1 MINKILFVIGIVG
14 NGGAERVIVALA
26 NKLIENNIEVGIV
39 TIYSKRQ
46 DYELDSRI
54 NLKHITANNKIKIF
68 RPIERVIKLRK
79 YIKEYDPNCVISFL
93 ADVNLH
99 SILACW
105 NCNIPL
111 IVSERNDPY
120 QDPNQKWVRRLRDLL
135 YNRVDGLVLQTN
147 DAKNYFDNKISE
159 KIEQIVIPNPLTPNL
174 PFFKGDIE
182 NNRLITA
189 CRLNTQKNLKMMI
202 DSIKIVNQRG
212 IDCFLDIYGDGPLK
226 NELINYIKSENLES
240 KVQLRG
246 FTNRIHEEMLLSKAF
261 LISSNYEGISNSML
275 EALAIGIPV
284 VATDCPIGGAKMFIK
299 NKINGWLTQV
309 GNVQEFS
316 DAIVDVFEHYEKS
329 IKIGKEA
336 TKIRNI
342 LNIDI
347 ICEKWLNFVQ
357 YVIKEEKN

>member
-1 MINKILFVIGIVG
+1 MINRILFVIGIVG

-68 RPIERVIKLRK
+68 RPIERIVKLRK
-79 YIKEYDPNCVISFL
+79 YIKDYNPNCVISFL
-93 ADVNLH
+93 ADVNVH

-105 NCNIPL
+105 NSNIPL

-120 QDPNQKWVRRLRDLL
+120 QDPDQKWVRRLRDYL
-135 YNRVDGLVLQTN
+135 YNRVDGLVLQTY
-147 DAKNYFDNKISE
+147 DAKGYFENNIST
-159 KIEQIVIPNPLTPNL
+159 KVSQIVIPNPLTPNL
-174 PFFKGDIE
+174 PYFTGNIK

-189 CRLNTQKNLKMMI
+189 CRLNTQKNLTMMI
-202 DSIKIVNQRG
+202 DSVKIVNQRG
-212 IDCFLDIYGDGPLK
+212 IDCYLDIYGDGPLK
-226 NELINYIKSENLES
+226 NELINYIKRENLEN
-240 KVQLRG
+240 KVQLKG
-246 FTNRIHEEMLLSKAF
+246 FTTRIHEEMLLSKAF

-275 EALAIGIPV
+275 EALAIGMPV

-309 GNVQEFS
+309 GNAQEFS
-316 DAIVDVFEHYEKS
+316 DAIVDVLNCYESS

-342 LNIDI
+342 LNVDI
-347 ICEKWLNFVQ
+347 ICEKWLDFVQ
-357 YVIKEEKN
+357 NIIKEETI

>member
-1 MINKILFVIGIVG
+1 MINRILFVIGIVG

-68 RPIERVIKLRK
+68 RPIERIVKLRK
-79 YIKEYDPNCVISFL
+79 YIKDYNPNCVISFL
-93 ADVNLH
+93 ADVNVH
-99 SILACW
+99 SIFACW
-105 NCNIPL
+105 NSNIPL

-120 QDPNQKWVRRLRDLL
+120 QDPNQKWVRRLRDFL

-147 DAKNYFDNKISE
+147 DAKGYFENKIS
-159 KIEQIVIPNPLTPNL
+159 KKVSQIVIPNPLTPNL
-174 PFFKGDIE
+174 PYFTGNIK

-189 CRLNTQKNLKMMI
+189 CRLNTQKNLTMMI
-202 DSIKIVNQRG
+202 DSVKIVNQRG
-212 IDCFLDIYGDGPLK
+212 IDCYLDIYGDGPLK
-226 NELINYIKSENLES
+226 NELINYIKRENLEN
-240 KVQLRG
+240 KVQLKG
-246 FTNRIHEEMLLSKAF
+246 FTTRIHEEMLLSKAF

-275 EALAIGIPV
+275 EALAIGMPV

-299 NKINGWLTQV
+299 NKINGWLTQI
-309 GNVQEFS
+309 GNTQEFS
-316 DAIVDVFEHYEKS
+316 DAIVDVLNCYESS

-342 LNIDI
+342 LNVDI
-347 ICEKWLNFVQ
+347 ICEKWLDFVQ
-357 YVIKEEKN
+357 NIIKEETI